1 MDLSR
6 RNKGAS
12 IKIGSCFLN
21 FGATYGHESNT
32 KRDNKDTR
40 KWNMQL
46 IWGLRI
52 IVENYTSFGP
62 LTRRSGMKVFRWLK
76 LVLEYRNDIAR
87 HNNDVGD

>member
-1 MDLSR
+1 MGLWR
-6 RNKGAS
+6 RSKGAS
-12 IKIGSCFLN
+12 IKVGSWFLN

-32 KRDNKDTR
+32 KRDNKDTW

-52 IVENYTSFGP
+52 VIEKFTSFGP

-87 HNNDVGD
+87 HTNDVED